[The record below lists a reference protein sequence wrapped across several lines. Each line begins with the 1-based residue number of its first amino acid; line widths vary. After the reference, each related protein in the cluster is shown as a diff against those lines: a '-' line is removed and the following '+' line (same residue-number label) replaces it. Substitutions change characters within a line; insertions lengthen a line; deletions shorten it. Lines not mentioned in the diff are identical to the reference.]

1 MKSKDLWDFSQKYSS
16 LKMIKYGIILIA
28 MFMIGLFDILPVS
41 VFNMFLGIG
50 ALLVCPIIM
59 IIEIEIALKKRIN

>member
-1 MKSKDLWDFSQKYSS
+1 
-16 LKMIKYGIILIA
+16 
-28 MFMIGLFDILPVS
+28 MIGLFDILPLS

-50 ALLVCPIIM
+50 ALLVCPTIM

>member
-50 ALLVCPIIM
+50 ALLVCPTIM